1 MYKGITFAQRFTRLI
16 ALAVLV
22 ISTFSLNAQTF
33 PLEMRLSPDG
43 HMLTTGGP
51 PPTTGL
57 YDTSVIRSV
66 YIDFPQS
73 NYWTLMQQNYQTR
86 TKIAANLTVDGVT
99 YDSVGVGFKGNTSYQ
114 NVQNS
119 QKKSFGVDMEFTHNG
134 QDLMGYKTLNF
145 NNAFEDASFLREVF
159 YLHQIRKHVPAAKAN
174 FIHLYLNNADW
185 GLYPN
190 VQQINKDFYEE
201 WFLSN
206 DGANWRAHVRSTGGP
221 GGPGGGGQWG
231 DGTAGL
237 NYLGADTALYQAKY
251 TLKSSDI
258 DDPWTKLVAG
268 CNALNNTPT
277 ANLPTV
283 LPNFFDIDRTL
294 WFLASENAFSD
305 DDSYIYK
312 GKMDYYAYYE
322 PETGRLVPQEF
333 DGNSVMKTNVANW
346 SPFYHADNANYPLL
360 YKLLAIPK
368 WRQRYLAH
376 MRTIIQDELT
386 PANCNAILDSYKT
399 QIDAL
404 VNSDPKKLYTYAQF
418 GSEVTVLKNFVN
430 TRRTNLLANT
440 EVAQVAPT
448 IGTVAYFNNSNQAW
462 TAPLPGETANVQA
475 AVTSTNG
482 ISAVNLYYATGLVG
496 NFTMVQMYDD
506 GTHNDGAAGDG
517 NYGASIPG
525 QIAGTWVRFYV
536 EAVANNAALSV
547 SYSPKGAEH
556 DVYVYNILPTG
567 STVTG
572 VVINELMASNTT
584 THVDE
589 AGEYEDWI
597 ELHNNNNF
605 SVDLSGFYLTDNPA
619 NLDKWQIAQGTV
631 IPAGGYLIFWAD
643 EDSAQGPTNHTNFKL
658 SSAGEVLYLL
668 DASLAIVDSVTFGA
682 QTVDMGYAR
691 IPNGTGPFEIKD
703 PTFNDDNEKVLSVD
717 DITADR
723 IGIFPNPSNSFFRI
737 VGLSDSK
744 ATKVDVM
751 NNVGQIVHSE
761 TLTGQGTI
769 YTSDWTNG
777 MYFVRC
783 GNAVKKIVVSH

>member
-1 MYKGITFAQRFTRLI
+1 MYKGITFKLRLTHII
-16 ALAVLV
+16 ATAALL
-22 ISTFSLNAQTF
+22 ISTISLNAQTF
-33 PLEMRLSPDG
+33 PLEMRLSTDG
-43 HMLTTGGP
+43 HMLTSGGA
-51 PPTTGL
+51 PPTSGL
-57 YDTSVIRSV
+57 YDTTIIRSV
-66 YIDFPQS
+66 YIDFPQA
-73 NYWTLMQQNYQTR
+73 NYWTLMTQNYQTR

-99 YDSVGVGFKGNTSYQ
+99 YDSVGVGFKGNTSYN

-159 YLHQIRKHVPAAKAN
+159 YLHQIRKHIPAAKAN
-174 FIHLYLNNADW
+174 FVHLYLNNADW

-190 VQQINKDFYEE
+190 VQQINKDFLEE

-221 GGPGGGGQWG
+221 GGPGGGWG

-237 NYLGADTALYQAKY
+237 NYLGADTALYQTKY

-268 CNALNNTPT
+268 CNALNNTST

-312 GKMDYYAYYE
+312 GKMDYYVYYE

-418 GSEVTVLKNFVN
+418 GTEVTVLKNFVS

-475 AVTSTNG
+475 AVTGG

-496 NFTMVQMYDD
+496 NFTMVQMFDD
-506 GTHNDGAAGDG
+506 GAHNDGTSGDG
-517 NYGASIPG
+517 NYGAAIPG

-572 VVINELMASNTT
+572 LVINELMASNTST
-584 THVDE
+584 VADE
-589 AGEYEDWI
+589 AGEFEDWI
-597 ELHNNNNF
+597 ELYNNNNF
-605 SVDLSGFYLTDNPA
+605 SIDLSGFYLTDNPA
-619 NLDKWQIAQGTV
+619 NLAKWDFAQGTT
-631 IPAGGYLIFWAD
+631 IPANGYLVVWAD

-658 SSAGEVLYLL
+658 SAAGEVVYLM
-668 DASLAIVDSVTFGA
+668 DASLAIVDSITFGA
-682 QTVDMGYAR
+682 QTADMGFAR
-691 IPNGTGPFEIKD
+691 VPNGTGPFVIQA
-703 PTFNDDNEKVLSVD
+703 PTYNSINNPNALTEDGANH
-717 DITADR
+717 
-723 IGIFPNPSNSFFRI
+723 IGIFPNPASTYFR
-737 VGLSDSK
+737 VLGLDQSK
-744 ATKVDVM
+744 PQKVEVM
-751 NNVGQIVHSE
+751 NNLGQIVYTE

-769 YTSDWTNG
+769 YTSDWVNG
-777 MYFVRC
+777 LYLVRC
-783 GNAVKKIVVSH
+783 GNTVKKILIAH